1 MKNIQKRYVFLK
13 KYFFLNFIKK
23 GCGKMRIQKS
33 INTKEIGER
42 VKQLRK
48 SRGITQDEL
57 GIVLGDKTSGKPLSR
72 GQISNLETGKRNFNI
87 HHIKALADFFKVS
100 IETLGFESNE
110 IETVDLL
117 ERARLIFENDNV
129 PMDEKQDLYESI
141 MKLYLSAKDQSR
153 L

>member
-1 MKNIQKRYVFLK
+1 
-13 KYFFLNFIKK
+13 
-23 GCGKMRIQKS
+23 MRIQKS
-33 INTKEIGER
+33 VNTRKIGER
-42 VKQLRK
+42 VRQLRK

-57 GIVLGDKTSGKPLSR
+57 GFALGDKTTGKPLSR

-87 HHIKALADFFKVS
+87 HQIKVLADLFNVS

-117 ERARLIFENDNV
+117 ERAKLIFENDNV

-141 MKLYLSAKDQSR
+141 MKLYLSAKDQSKQ
-153 L
+153 